1 MLGPVYTL
9 ANRLTCDESEVLAA
23 RAALDAEKKANAAAI
38 AKYRARQVCGGVAWS
53 SASERGRE
61 DREGGGRGPD
71 GCCVW
76 CL

>member
-38 AKYRARQVCGGVAWS
+38 AKYRARQVCGGVVQVS
-53 SASERGRE
+53 SAGARGRQ
-61 DREGGGRGPD
+61 EGGRRNGR
-71 GCCVW
+71 
-76 CL
+76 